1 MYFCLVVA
9 LLATFIWINVT
20 IADSINAK
28 ITPYS
33 NKERDEED
41 RKRAK
46 LKTYLVIIMALFW
59 AAVIRFI

>member
-9 LLATFIWINVT
+9 FLATFIWINVT
-20 IADSINAK
+20 IADCISAK
-28 ITPYS
+28 INPYG

-41 RKRAK
+41 NKRAK

-59 AAVIRFI
+59 PAVICFS

>member
-9 LLATFIWINVT
+9 LLATFLWINVT
-20 IADSINAK
+20 VADCISARLN
-28 ITPYS
+28 PYG

-41 RKRAK
+41 NKRAK

-59 AAVIRFI
+59 AAVIRFS

>member
-20 IADSINAK
+20 VADCINAK
-28 ITPYS
+28 ITPYG

-41 RKRAK
+41 GKRAK